1 LNVVSFPDTTR
12 VPCEPI
18 QNKPLVPIQNKPN
31 KKNNGIK
38 KKNNWAIGKRKKKRE
53 DYGFI
58 IVISCVYVSCV
69 TIGIARA
76 TSSPISVSFVIVM

>member
-1 LNVVSFPDTTR
+1 MR

-38 KKNNWAIGKRKKKRE
+38 KKNN
-53 DYGFI
+53 
-58 IVISCVYVSCV
+58 
-69 TIGIARA
+69 
-76 TSSPISVSFVIVM
+76 